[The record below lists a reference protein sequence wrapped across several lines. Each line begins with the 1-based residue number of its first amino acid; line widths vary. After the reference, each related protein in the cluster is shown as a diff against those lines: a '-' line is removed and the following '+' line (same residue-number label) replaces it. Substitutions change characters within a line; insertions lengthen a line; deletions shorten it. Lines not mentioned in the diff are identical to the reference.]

1 MATAKPKA
9 APAADAAA
17 APAGSKKKLII
28 IIAAAVLLL
37 GGGGGA
43 AWFFMHG
50 SGDAAAAH
58 EDSPKESK
66 KKKKKDP
73 AAKPEYVPVEPFTV
87 NLQPENGEQYLQVQF
102 TLQVEGA
109 EQGTLIKDNMAIV
122 RNRVLLLLSSK
133 KASEISTLEGKQQ
146 LAAEIEA
153 VIRDPFEKEG
163 DEQEVTDVLF
173 TSFIIQ

>member
-9 APAADAAA
+9 APAADAAPA

-43 AWFFMHG
+43 AWYFLDG
-50 SGDAAAAH
+50 AAGAAH
-58 EDSPKESK
+58 EEPSKESK
-66 KKKKKDP
+66 KKKKDP
-73 AAKPEYVPVEPFTV
+73 EAKPEYVPVEAFTV

-102 TLQVEGA
+102 TLQVAGA
-109 EQGTLIKDNMAIV
+109 EQATVIKDNMAIV

-146 LAAEIEA
+146 LAAEIQA
-153 VIRDPFEKEG
+153 VVTDPFEKGG
-163 DEQEVTDVLF
+163 DEQEVSDVLF